1 MVASAEAVR
10 FPAGASICVVEVVVP
25 GEGFAEEGAI
35 LREGKSSVVGCDSPR
50 LSGPAAA
57 GAPCCWAA
65 CLVSSVCTM
74 THRSIPSHA
83 LLDMRSRL
91 GEYIFQKTLY
101 FLCDRDD
108 TARALL
114 ERTLSHICNSP

>member
-1 MVASAEAVR
+1 MGVPRSPRVQVEVEEGAFEVLVVSSAEAVC

-65 CLVSSVCTM
+65 CL
-74 THRSIPSHA
+74 
-83 LLDMRSRL
+83 D
-91 GEYIFQKTLY
+91 
-101 FLCDRDD
+101 FLFSGCR
-108 TARALL
+108 
-114 ERTLSHICNSP
+114 